1 MSARTAF
8 GLIVFSLSSV
18 VQAEVTVELV
28 PNQPGPYMGGESLA
42 VDVWL
47 HSEVSSDESLV
58 GIRFD
63 FQDSDPMLSL
73 GPTFT
78 FDFSSISPAPVAY
91 DTRFTE
97 LPVPWTENPSMC
109 LCPELFLW
117 LPAAG
122 SLHIGSFDVQLPTE
136 LGVYRV
142 DLLNADEVNP
152 TFGALI
158 HVGVFWTAYTGEITG
173 GAYEFRVGGSAIP
186 TVSTWGLT
194 VLTLLLLIGAK
205 VHYGRRAFPL
215 A

>member
-1 MSARTAF
+1 MTVRAVLGPIVLSLASAVR
-8 GLIVFSLSSV
+8 
-18 VQAEVTVELV
+18 AEVAVGLL
-28 PNQPGPYMGGESLA
+28 PNQPGPYTGGESLT

-73 GPTFT
+73 SPTFT
-78 FDFSSISPAPVAY
+78 FDFSSIFPAPVVY
-91 DTRFTE
+91 DVRFTD
-97 LPVPWTENPSMC
+97 LPVPWTDNPALC

-117 LPAAG
+117 LPAEG
-122 SLHIGSFDVQLPTE
+122 SIYIGSFDVQLPTE
-136 LGVYRV
+136 PGVYRV
-142 DLLNADEVNP
+142 DLLNADEVDP

-158 HVGVFWTAYTGEITG
+158 YVGVFWTAYAGEITG
-173 GAYEFRVGGSAIP
+173 GAYEFQVGGSAIP

-194 VLTLLLLIGAK
+194 ILALLLLIGGT
-205 VHYGRRAFPL
+205 VHCGRRAFRL